1 MSYAQL
7 EQRFTQLHHFAHL
20 GAICGWDRATMMPD
34 GGNPARSAALAELS
48 VLMHQR
54 LTGPELG
61 DWFATAADEALSP
74 SQRVSLS
81 EMRRQWQQATV
92 LPEAL
97 VQAKSLAGSR
107 CEHAWRE
114 QRKQNDW
121 QGFLGNFREV
131 VALSREEAQIRAAT
145 TGLRPYDSLL
155 DLYEPGMNSARLDQ
169 LFGDL
174 KSWLPNLIQQ
184 VTERQKLESLIVPAG
199 PFPIAKQAELGQQV
213 MQLLGFDFN
222 RGRQDVSVHPF
233 CGGVPSDV
241 RITTRFDEADFTQ
254 SLMGIIHET
263 GHARYEQ
270 GLPLDHLALPVGQ
283 ARSMGI
289 HESQSLF
296 FEMQMA
302 RHPAFMA
309 RLSPLVRQ
317 TFGAQPAFAS
327 DNLARLYTRVEPG
340 FIRVDADEVTYPT
353 HVMLRYEV
361 EQKLIEGTI
370 EAADIPEL
378 WDQRMTEYL
387 GLSTHNNYRNGCM
400 QDIHWTDG
408 SFGYFPSYTL
418 GAMYAAQFAAALQRE
433 LGDFST
439 LLGSAEGLAQVFGW
453 LQRQIWHPASSLSTD
468 ALVQAATGETLNAAH
483 FRRHLEQRY
492 LG

>member
-1 MSYAQL
+1 MSYAHL

-54 LTGPELG
+54 LTGPEMA
-61 DWFATAADEALSP
+61 DWFAAAAEE
-74 SQRVSLS
+74 SLS
-81 EMRRQWQQATV
+81 ASQQISLGEMRRQWQQATV

-131 VALSREEAQIRAAT
+131 VALSREEAQIRAAA

-155 DLYEPGMNSARLDQ
+155 DLYEPGMNSARLDT

-174 KSWLPNLIQQ
+174 KSWLPNLIQH
-184 VTERQKLESLIVPAG
+184 VTERQQHETLLQPQG
-199 PFPIAKQAELGQQV
+199 PFPTAKQAELGKQV

-241 RITTRFDEADFTQ
+241 RITTRYDEQDFTQ

-270 GLPLDHLALPVGQ
+270 GLPVETLMLPVGQ

-296 FEMQMA
+296 FEMQLA
-302 RHPAFMA
+302 RHSAFIGKLA
-309 RLSPLVRQ
+309 PRIRA
-317 TFGAQPAFAS
+317 TFGEQSAFEPA
-327 DNLARLYTRVEPG
+327 NLARLYTRVRPG
-340 FIRVDADEVTYPT
+340 LIRVDADEVTYPT
-353 HVMLRYEV
+353 HIMLRYEI
-361 EQKLIEGTI
+361 EQKLIEGMI
-370 EAADIPEL
+370 EPEQIPEL
-378 WDQRMTEYL
+378 WATRMQEYL
-387 GLSTHNNYRNGCM
+387 GLDTRGDYRNGCL

-418 GAMYAAQFAAALQRE
+418 GAMYAAQFAAAMQRE
-433 LGDFST
+433 LGDFAS
-439 LLGSAEGLAQVFGW
+439 LLAQDNGLDAIFGW
-453 LQRQIWHPASSLSTD
+453 LSTHIWQQASQFDTD
-468 ALVQAATGETLNAAH
+468 TLVKNATGETLNADH
-483 FRRHLEQRY
+483 FRRHLQARY
-492 LG
+492 C